1 MVKFLFLILNY
12 KTYQATIKV
21 TYELLTPDRDDYKI
35 LIVDN
40 ASPNE
45 SFQRLREE
53 FKGNE
58 HVEIIQSPENGGY
71 AKGNNYGLR
80 FAKSINPRFVCII
93 NNDVHFS
100 WDTIES
106 LAGIY
111 TILENPAFISP
122 LQKLPDG
129 SILQFPKLVVPDII
143 YDLRMN
149 SRLFK
154 PAIHTYCSNTKFV
167 NVQRVGFI
175 PGAFLF
181 IDYRKFEEMGFFDE
195 CTFLFCEER
204 FTGKRVE
211 ELGLSNYLILDR
223 TYLHEHSKTIN
234 SEASEKRQR
243 EYLHEGRKLY
253 HKRYGLFPLLNILLL
268 SISYRIQEFE
278 IYISKYLKR

>member
-1 MVKFLFLILNY
+1 MVQFLFLILNY
-12 KTYQATIKV
+12 KTFQDTIRV
-21 TYELLTPDRDDYKI
+21 TYELLTPDREDYKI

-45 SFQRLREE
+45 SFQRLSDE
-53 FKGNE
+53 FKGNDY
-58 HVEIIQSPENGGY
+58 VEIIQSPVNGGY

-80 FAKSINPRFVCII
+80 FAKRINPHFVCII

-111 TILENPAFISP
+111 ASLNNPAFISP

-129 SILQFPKLVVPDII
+129 SILQFPKLDVPDII

-154 PAIHTYCSNTKFV
+154 PAIHTYCSNTEIG
-167 NVQRVGFI
+167 NVQRVGLI

-181 IDYRKFEEMGFFDE
+181 IEYHKFEEMGFFDE

-204 FTGKRVE
+204 FTGKRVAD
-211 ELGLSNYLILDR
+211 LGLNNYLILDC

-243 EYLHEGRKLY
+243 EYIHEGRKLY

-268 SISYRIQEFE
+268 SISYHIQEFE
-278 IYISKYLKR
+278 ISIAKCLKK